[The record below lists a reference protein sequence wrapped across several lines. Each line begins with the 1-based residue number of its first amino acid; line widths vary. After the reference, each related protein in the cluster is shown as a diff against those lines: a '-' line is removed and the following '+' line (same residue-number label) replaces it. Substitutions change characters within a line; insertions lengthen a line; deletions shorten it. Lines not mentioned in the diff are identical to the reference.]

1 MEDNIGQANETIIYA
16 FEDVSIKSVGYNE
29 KLLHNLGLIYASPA
43 TVAWPPC
50 TSRPIFAFYCSN
62 KNYRKSVE
70 FLLYQFKHLLSC
82 SISATVARHR
92 AMVACEALRHPIWYD
107 HQRRRYPYLSN
118 GVRSAEIFQW
128 NYHIHVYIIYQFFCS
143 DVLSKMIE
151 NVKHKWHNTAYSPC
165 PETHPESFWP
175 Y

>member
-1 MEDNIGQANETIIYA
+1 MSMLYHDLVNKKQISRIQFCYYFFSIDKNLEDNIGQANETIIYA

-70 FLLYQFKHLLSC
+70 LLLYQFKHLLSC
-82 SISATVARHR
+82 SISATVT
-92 AMVACEALRHPIWYD
+92 RHPVNFKGF
-107 HQRRRYPYLSN
+107 S
-118 GVRSAEIFQW
+118 
-128 NYHIHVYIIYQFFCS
+128 IH
-143 DVLSKMIE
+143 
-151 NVKHKWHNTAYSPC
+151 HWHFVNC
-165 PETHPESFWP
+165 CLM
-175 Y
+175 